1 VAQQSFGFVGPAYQ
15 TRGLT
20 ADTQRIVNMFLEKV
34 ESQDNASPGNPYQF
48 LMTPGKQLFC
58 TCTDTPVAAVVP
70 SNAAFYTTT
79 TNLFFVVSGSTLY
92 AITATY
98 NAGTQLWTGTATT
111 IGTVD
116 KQVMP
121 GTGGQLFPA
130 QIIVI
135 QPNQLFVVA
144 NGNAYVAAYGQAISA
159 TNPTPTNSGS
169 GYAVGDT
176 GTVDGGLIPAQYIVT
191 AVNGTGGVTGYT
203 ITYNG
208 TGYTVTGG
216 ASTTTSAG
224 AQPGNGDGSFAVTI
238 TAVAANAW
246 LIQQQTIPEFSSGN
260 FVRSA
265 TFMDGYIIVSMAPNS
280 ADPLRR
286 QFFISGLND
295 PTTWSA
301 LDFDTKEANSD
312 PVIAVF
318 AAYEILMVFGS
329 QTIELWQDSPNAAT
343 GSAFQRI
350 PGGGVIESGL
360 ASTWAVSKMGGESG
374 GTVCWLGSD
383 ARGQYVAWQ
392 IRGAVPV
399 RISNHAIENAW
410 SLYDV
415 AGASSYSYV
424 ENGHFFWV
432 LHFPIPDKTWV
443 YDSTLGPSIGWHE
456 RASVDSQNNLHA
468 DIGRYHGFFP
478 EIGHCV
484 GDYQTGNL
492 YLQSMQ
498 FLQENCAGIVR
509 IRVSPHVATGLN
521 WNYFNEY
528 VLHFLCGFVPATG
541 LGSAPVCNL
550 EISNDGGI
558 TYGSLLP
565 RQLGAA
571 GQYKWDV
578 RWRRMGRARNRVV
591 RWTMNEPIDMVLVD
605 LYANVEGGSG

>member
-1 VAQQSFGFVGPAYQ
+1 MPEQQTWGFVGPAYQ

-34 ESQDNASPGNPYQF
+34 ESQANSSPGNPWQY
-48 LMTPGKQLFC
+48 LMSPGKQLFC
-58 TCTDTPVAAVVP
+58 TCTDTPVAAVTP
-70 SNAAFYTTT
+70 SNASFYTTT

-98 NAGTQLWTGTATT
+98 NSVTQLWTGTATT

-135 QPNQLFVVA
+135 QPFQLFVVA
-144 NGNAYVAAYGQAISA
+144 NGNAYVAAYGQALATSTIS
-159 TNPTPTNSGS
+159 NPGGAN
-169 GYAVGDT
+169 AVGDT
-176 GTVDGGLIPAQYIVT
+176 FTVDGGLIPAQGTIT
-191 AVNGTGGVTGYT
+191 GVNGTGGVTSYN
-203 ITYNG
+203 ITYFG
-208 TGYTVTGG
+208 TGYTATGG
-216 ASTTTSAG
+216 PSTTTQAG
-224 AQPGNGDGSFAVTI
+224 AQPGNGDGSFSIVINT
-238 TAVAANAW
+238 VSAAAW

-265 TFMDGYIIVSMAPNS
+265 TFMDGYIIVSMSPNAS
-280 ADPLRR
+280 DPLRR

-312 PVIAVF
+312 PVMAVF
-318 AAYEILMVFGS
+318 AAYEILIVFGS

-343 GSAFQRI
+343 GSAFQRL
-350 PGGGVIESGL
+350 PGGGVIENGL
-360 ASTWAVSKMGGESG
+360 ASPWAVSKMD
-374 GTVCWLGSD
+374 GTVVWLGSD

-392 IRGAVPV
+392 LRGTVPV
-399 RISNHAIENAW
+399 RISSHAIENTW

-432 LHFPIPDKTWV
+432 IHFPIPDKTWV
-443 YDSTLGPSIGWHE
+443 YDSSIGPQIGWHE
-456 RASVDSQNNLHA
+456 RASVDSSNNLHA

-498 FLQENCAGIVR
+498 FLQENCTGIPR
-509 IRVSPHVATGLN
+509 IRISPHIATGLN

-528 VLHFLCGFVPATG
+528 VLHFLCGFVPPSGA
-541 LGSAPVCNL
+541 GSAPVCNL

-565 RQLGAA
+565 QNIGGT

-578 RWRRMGRARNRVV
+578 RWRRMGRTRNRVI

-605 LYANVEGGSG
+605 LYAAVEGGSG

>member
-1 VAQQSFGFVGPAYQ
+1 MPQQSFGFVGPAYQ

-144 NGNAYVAAYGQAISA
+144 NGNAYVAAYGQAIST

-176 GTVDGGLIPAQYIVT
+176 GTLDGGLIPAQYIVT
-191 AVNGTGGVTGYT
+191 SVNGTGGVTGYT

-216 ASTTTSAG
+216 ASTTTAAG

-246 LIQQQTIPEFSSGN
+246 LIQQQVIPEFSSGN

-286 QFFISGLND
+286 QFFISGLNE
-295 PTTWSA
+295 PTSWSA

-541 LGSAPVCNL
+541 PGSAPVCNL

-578 RWRRMGRARNRVV
+578 RWRRMGRTRNRVV